1 MTGTPERLNLAALV
15 ALCDILGCRAE
26 DLIEPVAPAG
36 KNARTPGA
44 PPARGGR
51 GPAAPGYCP

>member
-1 MTGTPERLNLAALV
+1 M